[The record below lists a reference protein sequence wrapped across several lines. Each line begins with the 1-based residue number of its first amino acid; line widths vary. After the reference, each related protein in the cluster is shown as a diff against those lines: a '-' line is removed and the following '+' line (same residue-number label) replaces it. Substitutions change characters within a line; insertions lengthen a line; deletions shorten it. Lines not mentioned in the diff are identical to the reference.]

1 MATTAYET
9 ILLVRQEGVGLVTLN
24 RPDRRNAYT
33 ARMGMELHEA
43 FAELEADEAV
53 RAIVVTG
60 AGRDFCVG
68 ADLERGG
75 DTFKPSPGDE
85 RETIDQRRS
94 ANPLRPWEMATPIV
108 AAINGA
114 AVGVGITLPMQWDIR
129 IVAAEARLGF
139 VFNRRG
145 VIPEAN
151 SLWLVPRLIGA
162 SRAMELLLT
171 GRLFSG
177 AEAVEMGLAS
187 QAVEREQVLP
197 TAMELARDIAANVGP
212 ASAAITKR
220 LIYRFLAEP
229 DRDAAHA
236 LEGQTF
242 WWAGR
247 QADAAEGITAFLEK
261 RPPSWKLSKHTRPPS
276 WEDSE

>member
-9 ILLVRQEGVGLVTLN
+9 ILLERQGSVGLVTLN

-33 ARMGMELHEA
+33 PRMGIELNAA
-43 FAELEADEAV
+43 FHGLEADGDV

-60 AGRDFCVG
+60 AGRDFCAG

-75 DTFKPSPGDE
+75 TTFHREHGDG
-85 RETIDQRRS
+85 RESTDPQRY
-94 ANPLRPWEMATPIV
+94 AGPRPWEMATPII

-129 IVAAEARLGF
+129 IVARDAKLGF

-145 VIPEAN
+145 VMPEAN
-151 SLWLVPRLIGA
+151 SLWIVPRLIGV

-171 GRLFSG
+171 GRLFTG
-177 AEAVEMGLAS
+177 DEAAAMGLAS
-187 QAVEREQVLP
+187 RAVDRDQVLP
-197 TAMELARDIAANVGP
+197 AAMELAADIAANVAP
-212 ASAAITKR
+212 ASAALTKR
-220 LIYRFLAEP
+220 LIYQFLTEA
-229 DRDAAHA
+229 DRNAAQA
-236 LEGQTF
+236 VESRAF
-242 WWAGR
+242 WWTGR

-261 RPPSWKLSKHTRPPS
+261 RAPRWKLSKQDGPPG
-276 WEDSE
+276 EDPE

>member
-75 DTFKPSPGDE
+75 RTFRRGQGDE
-85 RETIDQRRS
+85 RETVEQQR
-94 ANPLRPWEMATPIV
+94 AADPVRPWEMATPII
-108 AAINGA
+108 AAINGS

-129 IVAAEARLGF
+129 IVAR
-139 VFNRRG
+139 
-145 VIPEAN
+145 
-151 SLWLVPRLIGA
+151 
-162 SRAMELLLT
+162 
-171 GRLFSG
+171 
-177 AEAVEMGLAS
+177 
-187 QAVEREQVLP
+187 
-197 TAMELARDIAANVGP
+197 
-212 ASAAITKR
+212 
-220 LIYRFLAEP
+220 
-229 DRDAAHA
+229 
-236 LEGQTF
+236 
-242 WWAGR
+242 
-247 QADAAEGITAFLEK
+247 
-261 RPPSWKLSKHTRPPS
+261 
-276 WEDSE
+276 